1 MNLLTKK
8 MPGKGEL
15 APRGPR
21 PLIHRESRAIHYYMI
36 GMTKKDALV
45 KAGYSQNTARANAE
59 SVFGREVVAK
69 ELAKRQLALRKKQ
82 KLSEEWVIERYMK
95 IADAGVVLAKFKKVL
110 PSGKLDWDF
119 TGATE
124 EELGLI
130 NDLAVTATVGE
141 DGSEA
146 TYNKIGTSDPLGA
159 LNSLARV
166 QGMFKD
172 KVSFEGEV
180 SLVDR
185 ITRGRERARITID
198 NDPEEGNDD

>member
-1 MNLLTKK
+1 
-8 MPGKGEL
+8 MPKKGERFTR
-15 APRGPR
+15 PTR
-21 PLIHRESRAIHYYMI
+21 PLIHRESRAIHFYML
-36 GMTKKDALV
+36 GHTKKDALI
-45 KAGYSQNTARANAE
+45 KAGYAKNTASNNAN
-59 SVFGREVVAK
+59 SVFDREVVAR
-69 ELAKRQLALRKKQ
+69 ELARRQLALRKKQ

-95 IADAGVVLAKFKKVL
+95 IADAGAVLAKFKKVL

-124 EELGLI
+124 EELALI

-172 KVSFEGEV
+172 KIQFEGEL

-185 ITRGRERARITID
+185 IVRGRERARIIEHDPNET
-198 NDPEEGNDD
+198 NDS